1 MTTTKQ
7 KNTQTANNTTPT
19 NVKNKKI
26 SQFENLLNLSNKT
39 DKELF
44 KLNITKTTICDDIV
58 KMYKDLD
65 FASFENKQV
74 SDYQTNNIYLRKKG
88 IKNQSTAK
96 PLTGTFKT
104 VISAV
109 KSYLKDNQVIDKATT
124 YKTIR
129 KYQNDKNKTVISENR
144 KAYNKELAKLSD
156 KVIKAFLLSQNK

>member
-74 SDYQTNNIYLRKKG
+74 SDY
-88 IKNQSTAK
+88 
-96 PLTGTFKT
+96 
-104 VISAV
+104 
-109 KSYLKDNQVIDKATT
+109 
-124 YKTIR
+124 
-129 KYQNDKNKTVISENR
+129 
-144 KAYNKELAKLSD
+144 
-156 KVIKAFLLSQNK
+156 